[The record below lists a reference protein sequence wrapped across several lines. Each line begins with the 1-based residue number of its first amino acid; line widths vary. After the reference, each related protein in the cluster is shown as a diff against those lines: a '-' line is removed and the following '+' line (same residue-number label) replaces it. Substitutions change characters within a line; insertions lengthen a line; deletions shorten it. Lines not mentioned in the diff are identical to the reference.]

1 MKSIYNIYV
10 FDTKN
15 GYCVENLNFSSKK
28 TALDSMAYIREHLIK
43 KFDLDV
49 GNIENYG
56 RTFVDER
63 SPRALN
69 EQFIVWLDER
79 FKLTYTK
86 NHIYKSVTKYV

>member
-56 RTFVDER
+56 TTSD
-63 SPRALN
+63 

>member
-10 FDTKN
+10 FDTVI

-43 KFDLDV
+43 KFDLDI

-56 RTFVDER
+56 TTSD
-63 SPRALN
+63 

-86 NHIYKSVTKYV
+86 NHIYTSVIKYV